1 MPGAIVAALGYSITQ
16 VGFGIYVAH
25 ANFAKTYGALS
36 AVFIVMFW
44 VYLVSMI
51 FLFGAH
57 VSAQWAT
64 RGVERTVPER
74 VATAATLVS

>member
-1 MPGAIVAALGYSITQ
+1 
-16 VGFGIYVAH
+16 
-25 ANFAKTYGALS
+25 
-36 AVFIVMFW
+36 
-44 VYLVSMI
+44 
-51 FLFGAH
+51 